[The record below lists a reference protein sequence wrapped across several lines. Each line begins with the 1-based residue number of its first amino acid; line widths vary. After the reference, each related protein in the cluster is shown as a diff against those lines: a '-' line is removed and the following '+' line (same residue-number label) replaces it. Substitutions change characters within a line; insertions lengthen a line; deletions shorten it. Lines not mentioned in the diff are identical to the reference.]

1 MFRTMNA
8 YVKFNAQKRIEA
20 GKKKDKDGRVLC
32 KSLNNAVYSKTMA
45 NLRNRIDVKLL
56 SNEKDYLNWT
66 SKPSHISHKNL
77 TII

>member
-1 MFRTMNA
+1 MNA
-8 YVKFNAQKRIEA
+8 YVKFIAQKRIEA
-20 GKKKDKDGRVLC
+20 EKKDKDGRVLC

-45 NLRNRIDVKLL
+45 NLRNRIDVKLV